1 LATDALDNLRFPG
14 GDQEEMMTGTV
25 LEELV
30 VSSEVLTARERL
42 VDYEAAEAAADRNPQ
57 GQQELA
63 DLRDALVEMPAA
75 VRMLLIAIDRACDR
89 ADASQL
95 G

>member
-1 LATDALDNLRFPG
+1 MADL
-14 GDQEEMMTGTV
+14 V
-25 LEELV
+25 IEELV
-30 VSSEVLTARERL
+30 VSAEVLTARERL

-75 VRMLLIAIDRACDR
+75 VRMLLTAIDRACDQ

-95 G
+95 D